1 MNARRTD
8 LALEAHALFR
18 AAQKDDAIDGLTLTE
33 RTRRGC
39 AVTTVTVES
48 KAASRALGK
57 PRGTYVTLDLR
68 ALSPED
74 PAYTERAALA
84 LRDELRALLEGT
96 VDTALVVGLG
106 NRAMTPDVIGPRAAD
121 HVPATRHLK
130 GCAAFGALAD
140 VSVLTPGVLG
150 TTGLEAA
157 ELVRGAVETVR
168 PDLVVAVDALASQS
182 LGRVCTTVQL
192 TDAGIVPGSG
202 VGNHR
207 RALTRETLGVPVL
220 AVGVPTVVDAATLA
234 LDLLDEA
241 GADLPDPAAL
251 RGQGSVMVTPRDIDY
266 SNGIVDFLGI
276 KHYTFNIHGGTSG
289 ILGEMARL
297 GIEASRQTT
306 VNLPS
311 RIRMATLYAIAQ
323 SVDAGIVVNT
333 SNLSEDWVGY
343 CTIYGDSAGAF
354 SPIGMY
360 TTEEVIAIG
369 RALGLPERFL
379 IKPPSDGLTGKTDE
393 DNLGF
398 SYHAVNEYVRKGVA
412 DPAIKEQIDHKH
424 RVSRFKFETIPVY
437 HNGLP
442 IVIEDG
448 TDFYK

>member
-18 AAQKDDAIDGLTLTE
+18 AAQRDDAIDGLTLTE

-106 NRAMTPDVIGPRAAD
+106 NRAMTPD
-121 HVPATRHLK
+121 
-130 GCAAFGALAD
+130 
-140 VSVLTPGVLG
+140 VLG

-251 RGQGSVMVTPRDIDY
+251 RGQGSVMVTPRDID
-266 SNGIVDFLGI
+266 
-276 KHYTFNIHGGTSG
+276 
-289 ILGEMARL
+289 ARAEQL
-297 GIEASRQTT
+297 ARVVGFGVGLALQ
-306 VNLPS
+306 PS
-311 RIRMATLYAIAQ
+311 
-323 SVDAGIVVNT
+323 
-333 SNLSEDWVGY
+333 LSLDEL
-343 CTIYGDSAGAF
+343 
-354 SPIGMY
+354 
-360 TTEEVIAIG
+360 
-369 RALGLPERFL
+369 RAL
-379 IKPPSDGLTGKTDE
+379 
-393 DNLGF
+393 
-398 SYHAVNEYVRKGVA
+398 
-412 DPAIKEQIDHKH
+412 ID
-424 RVSRFKFETIPVY
+424 
-437 HNGLP
+437 
-442 IVIEDG
+442 
-448 TDFYK
+448 

>member
-18 AAQKDDAIDGLTLTE
+18 AAQRDDAIDGLTLTE

-182 LGRVCTTVQL
+182 LGASAPPSSSRMPVSSPARASATT
-192 TDAGIVPGSG
+192 
-202 VGNHR
+202 
-207 RALTRETLGVPVL
+207 
-220 AVGVPTVVDAATLA
+220 AA
-234 LDLLDEA
+234 
-241 GADLPDPAAL
+241 
-251 RGQGSVMVTPRDIDY
+251 
-266 SNGIVDFLGI
+266 
-276 KHYTFNIHGGTSG
+276 
-289 ILGEMARL
+289 
-297 GIEASRQTT
+297 
-306 VNLPS
+306 PS
-311 RIRMATLYAIAQ
+311 RARR
-323 SVDAGIVVNT
+323 
-333 SNLSEDWVGY
+333 
-343 CTIYGDSAGAF
+343 SAF
-354 SPIGMY
+354 PSSPS
-360 TTEEVIAIG
+360 AS
-369 RALGLPERFL
+369 
-379 IKPPSDGLTGKTDE
+379 PPWWTPP
-393 DNLGF
+393 
-398 SYHAVNEYVRKGVA
+398 R
-412 DPAIKEQIDHKH
+412 
-424 RVSRFKFETIPVY
+424 SRSTF
-437 HNGLP
+437 
-442 IVIEDG
+442 
-448 TDFYK
+448 

>member
-18 AAQKDDAIDGLTLTE
+18 AAQRDDAIDGLTLTE

-192 TDAGIVPGSG
+192 TDAGIVPG
-202 VGNHR
+202 NHR

-251 RGQGSVMVTPRDIDY
+251 RGQGSVMVTPRDID
-266 SNGIVDFLGI
+266 
-276 KHYTFNIHGGTSG
+276 
-289 ILGEMARL
+289 ARAGQL
-297 GIEASRQTT
+297 ARVVGFGVGLALQ
-306 VNLPS
+306 PS
-311 RIRMATLYAIAQ
+311 
-323 SVDAGIVVNT
+323 
-333 SNLSEDWVGY
+333 LSLDEL
-343 CTIYGDSAGAF
+343 
-354 SPIGMY
+354 
-360 TTEEVIAIG
+360 
-369 RALGLPERFL
+369 RAL
-379 IKPPSDGLTGKTDE
+379 
-393 DNLGF
+393 
-398 SYHAVNEYVRKGVA
+398 
-412 DPAIKEQIDHKH
+412 ID
-424 RVSRFKFETIPVY
+424 
-437 HNGLP
+437 
-442 IVIEDG
+442 
-448 TDFYK
+448 

>member
-157 ELVRGAVETVR
+157 ELVRGAVETV
-168 PDLVVAVDALASQS
+168 PPTLS
-182 LGRVCTTVQL
+182 LPSTRWR
-192 TDAGIVPGSG
+192 
-202 VGNHR
+202 R
-207 RALTRETLGVPVL
+207 RASGASAPPSSSRMP
-220 AVGVPTVVDAATLA
+220 ASSPARASATTA
-234 LDLLDEA
+234 
-241 GADLPDPAAL
+241 
-251 RGQGSVMVTPRDIDY
+251 T
-266 SNGIVDFLGI
+266 
-276 KHYTFNIHGGTSG
+276 
-289 ILGEMARL
+289 
-297 GIEASRQTT
+297 
-306 VNLPS
+306 PS
-311 RIRMATLYAIAQ
+311 RARR
-323 SVDAGIVVNT
+323 
-333 SNLSEDWVGY
+333 
-343 CTIYGDSAGAF
+343 SAFPF
-354 SPIGMY
+354 SPS
-360 TTEEVIAIG
+360 VS
-369 RALGLPERFL
+369 
-379 IKPPSDGLTGKTDE
+379 PPWWTPP
-393 DNLGF
+393 
-398 SYHAVNEYVRKGVA
+398 R
-412 DPAIKEQIDHKH
+412 
-424 RVSRFKFETIPVY
+424 SRSTF
-437 HNGLP
+437 
-442 IVIEDG
+442 
-448 TDFYK
+448 

>member
-18 AAQKDDAIDGLTLTE
+18 AAQRDDAIDGLTLTE

-39 AVTTVTVES
+39 AVTTVTVEGE
-48 KAASRALGK
+48 AASRALGK

-84 LRDELRALLEGT
+84 LRDELCALLEGT

-207 RALTRETLGVPVL
+207 RALTRETLGVP
-220 AVGVPTVVDAATLA
+220 TVVDAATLA

-251 RGQGSVMVTPRDIDY
+251 RGQGSVMVTPRDID
-266 SNGIVDFLGI
+266 
-276 KHYTFNIHGGTSG
+276 
-289 ILGEMARL
+289 ARAEQL
-297 GIEASRQTT
+297 ARVVGFGVGLALQ
-306 VNLPS
+306 PS
-311 RIRMATLYAIAQ
+311 
-323 SVDAGIVVNT
+323 
-333 SNLSEDWVGY
+333 LSLDEL
-343 CTIYGDSAGAF
+343 
-354 SPIGMY
+354 
-360 TTEEVIAIG
+360 
-369 RALGLPERFL
+369 RAL
-379 IKPPSDGLTGKTDE
+379 
-393 DNLGF
+393 
-398 SYHAVNEYVRKGVA
+398 
-412 DPAIKEQIDHKH
+412 ID
-424 RVSRFKFETIPVY
+424 
-437 HNGLP
+437 
-442 IVIEDG
+442 
-448 TDFYK
+448 

>member
-18 AAQKDDAIDGLTLTE
+18 AAQRDDAIDGLTLTE

-106 NRAMTPDVIGPRAAD
+106 NRAMTPDVIGPCAAD

-207 RALTRETLGVPVL
+207 RALTRETL

-251 RGQGSVMVTPRDIDY
+251 RGQGSVMVTPRDID
-266 SNGIVDFLGI
+266 
-276 KHYTFNIHGGTSG
+276 
-289 ILGEMARL
+289 ARAEQL
-297 GIEASRQTT
+297 ARVVGFGVGLALQ
-306 VNLPS
+306 PS
-311 RIRMATLYAIAQ
+311 
-323 SVDAGIVVNT
+323 
-333 SNLSEDWVGY
+333 LSLDEL
-343 CTIYGDSAGAF
+343 
-354 SPIGMY
+354 
-360 TTEEVIAIG
+360 
-369 RALGLPERFL
+369 RAL
-379 IKPPSDGLTGKTDE
+379 
-393 DNLGF
+393 
-398 SYHAVNEYVRKGVA
+398 
-412 DPAIKEQIDHKH
+412 
-424 RVSRFKFETIPVY
+424 
-437 HNGLP
+437 
-442 IVIEDG
+442 IE
-448 TDFYK
+448 

>member
-18 AAQKDDAIDGLTLTE
+18 AAQRDDAIDGLTLTE

-39 AVTTVTVES
+39 AVTTVTVEGE
-48 KAASRALGK
+48 AASRALGK

-84 LRDELRALLEGT
+84 LRDELRDLLEGT

-192 TDAGIVPGSG
+192 TDAGIVPG
-202 VGNHR
+202 NHR

-251 RGQGSVMVTPRDIDY
+251 RGQGSIMVTPRDID
-266 SNGIVDFLGI
+266 
-276 KHYTFNIHGGTSG
+276 
-289 ILGEMARL
+289 ARAEQL
-297 GIEASRQTT
+297 ARVVGFGVGLALQ
-306 VNLPS
+306 PS
-311 RIRMATLYAIAQ
+311 
-323 SVDAGIVVNT
+323 
-333 SNLSEDWVGY
+333 LSLDEL
-343 CTIYGDSAGAF
+343 
-354 SPIGMY
+354 
-360 TTEEVIAIG
+360 
-369 RALGLPERFL
+369 RAL
-379 IKPPSDGLTGKTDE
+379 
-393 DNLGF
+393 
-398 SYHAVNEYVRKGVA
+398 
-412 DPAIKEQIDHKH
+412 ID
-424 RVSRFKFETIPVY
+424 
-437 HNGLP
+437 
-442 IVIEDG
+442 
-448 TDFYK
+448 